1 MVARVDSFTAQ
12 VADHVSDITR
22 LMSEEGIRH
31 PIIARGARSRMLE
44 TVAHGV
50 DEKACMGK

>member
-31 PIIARGARSRMLE
+31 PIIARLAEALVAR
-44 TVAHGV
+44 AA
-50 DEKACMGK
+50 ACWKLLRTA